1 MTTMTIG
8 RGGEVT
14 LPGDVQERYGLRPEV
29 SVRLIETRSGLLLVP
44 LTDGPMSAE
53 LEQEVQE
60 WQAAGQ
66 QTWARF
72 PYEDDTP

>member
-14 LPGDVQERYGLRPEV
+14 LPDEVQERYGLRPEV

-44 LTDGPMSAE
+44 LTDAPMSAE
-53 LEQEVQE
+53 LEQELQE
-60 WQAAGQ
+60 WQALGAAS
-66 QTWARF
+66 WAQF
-72 PYEDDTP
+72 PYEEDAA

>member
-14 LPGDVQERYGLRPEV
+14 LPDDVQERYGLRPEA

-44 LTDGPMSAE
+44 LTDAPMSAE
-53 LEQEVQE
+53 LAQEVQE
-60 WQAAGQ
+60 WQALGANA
-66 QTWARF
+66 WAQF
-72 PYEDDTP
+72 PYEDGAA

>member
-8 RGGEVT
+8 RSGEMT

-44 LTDGPMSAE
+44 LTDAPMGAE
-53 LEQEVQE
+53 LAQEIQE
-60 WQAAGQ
+60 WQALG
-66 QTWARF
+66 TDSWAQF
-72 PYEDDTP
+72 PYEEDDV